1 MSDCACGC
9 DGDCGCGSRQI
20 SLDIG
25 DRLVFRH
32 SAILERLKGE
42 LSSTRVEGEA
52 PLARWTTREPS
63 DSVVALLDAQ
73 AAALHVLAWN
83 INRLWAD
90 GGLHTSEDPS
100 AVGAI
105 ARLLGYA
112 PRPAL
117 AAATVVSFDLDDIA
131 AAPDGVDL
139 PRGIKIASVPLKD
152 ELPQTF
158 ETDAPLHARKAWNR
172 LKVTR
177 KPANPEISTATLS
190 LTLEGA
196 VAGVRAG
203 DLILVYAGGK
213 PCQWLAARVV
223 SVDRPAAASPSS
235 PATTLLSLAS
245 QALVGCHPD
254 FAASSFR
261 NQVILLGDRASAFG
275 STAPDLSLFTTEY
288 LIDIKQMAE
297 GGERPGD
304 WVGLAM
310 KPGGTAA
317 GGEVLLEAVHD
328 AAMAGKAALFATM
341 DGKLPTQMGKITAVQ
356 EGAHRG
362 FGLSAKVSR
371 ITVAGVDISETESGF
386 AKKVRET
393 TILIETARAS
403 LHVPEDDAGIPAEK
417 TPDRIVVAGRQT
429 LETGRQ
435 LILVGRECSSGEP
448 CGEVLTLAS
457 VEDGS
462 TETTLV
468 FTTPLS
474 NAYKAEGLEIHGN
487 CVRVNQGETPVSGAE
502 TLGKGEAGMPL
513 PRFRLKSGPVAHVPA
528 KSAKGYAPALEVRV
542 GARAYDRVD
551 NLYGLPAETRAYRFA
566 AETPLGPLLEFA
578 GPLPSGQPVT
588 AAYRKGGGA
597 KGNVGAARLTTIMTP
612 VPGLRGATN
621 PFAAVG
627 GTEPEGP
634 DDVRN
639 ALPASTRTLDRTVA
653 LEDFQAFA
661 QSYRGVGKAFASE
674 LRQGMRHV
682 LCLTIADTTFQNPVP
697 GSDLLTGLRKA
708 ILGASPPGRTIRIEG
723 FESLTA
729 TVGIAFAHD
738 PALERAKV
746 QADVRA
752 ALLRAFSPEMRPFG
766 RALHIAEVMT
776 ATQNLPG
783 VLAARVTAFS
793 LSGGPPADAGRLL
806 CPLPRFDE
814 SQPGGPLVF
823 RRAGLISLSDASL
836 ALTEMLP

>member
-32 SAILERLKGE
+32 SAILGRLKGE

-63 DSVVALLDAQ
+63 DPVVALLDAQ

-90 GGLHTSEDPS
+90 GALHTSEDPS

-131 AAPDGVDL
+131 TAPDGVDL

-196 VAGVRAG
+196 VAGIRVG
-203 DLILVYAGGK
+203 DLILVYAGGN

-235 PATTLLSLAS
+235 PATTVLSLAS
-245 QALVGCHPD
+245 QALVGRHPD
-254 FAASSFR
+254 FAASSFS

-275 STAPDLSLFTTEY
+275 STAPDLSLFTKAH
-288 LIDIKQMAE
+288 LKDIGQMT
-297 GGERPGD
+297 GTERPAEWKD
-304 WVGLAM
+304 LVM
-310 KPGGTAA
+310 TTTGTSTE
-317 GGEVLLEAVHD
+317 GTLDLEAVHD
-328 AAMAGKAALFATM
+328 AAMAGKAVLFTAI
-341 DGKLPTQMGKITAVQ
+341 DGTPAAQMGKITAVQ
-356 EGAHRG
+356 EGARKG

-371 ITVAGVDISETESGF
+371 ITVTGVDLTGSQTGF
-386 AKKVRET
+386 AAKVRET
-393 TILIETARAS
+393 TILIETGRAR
-403 LHVPEDDAGIPAEK
+403 LFVPETDARIPAEK
-417 TPDRIVVAGRQT
+417 APNRIVVAGRQA
-429 LETGRQ
+429 LEAGRK
-435 LILVGRECSSGEP
+435 LILKGRDHHSGES
-448 CGEVLTLAS
+448 CGEVLTLARAD
-457 VEDGS
+457 VGAA
-462 TETTLV
+462 ETTLL
-468 FTTPLS
+468 FTASLA
-474 NAYKAEGLEIHGN
+474 NAYHAEGLEIHGN
-487 CVRVNQGETPVSGAE
+487 CVGVSQGETPVSGAE

-551 NLYGLPAETRAYRFA
+551 SLYGLPAETRAYRFA

-578 GPLPSGQPVT
+578 GPLPSGQPIT

-597 KGNVGAARLTTIMTP
+597 KGNVGAGRLTTVMTP

-621 PFAAVG
+621 PLAAEG
-627 GTEPEGP
+627 GAEPEGP

-661 QSYRGVGKAFASE
+661 QAYRGVGKAFASE

-682 LCLTIADTTFQNPVP
+682 LCMTIADTAFQNPAP

-708 ILGASPPGRTIRIEG
+708 ILDASPPGRTIRIEG

-793 LSGGPPADAGRLL
+793 LPGGPPADAGRLL
-806 CPLPRFDE
+806 CPLPRFEE

-823 RRAGLISLSDASL
+823 QRAGLISLSDASL